1 MKSVLVLLSTYNG
14 ERFLREQL
22 DSLYS
27 QINVNVQILARDD
40 GSKDGTRDIL
50 SEYQKSKGQ
59 LTIIDGSNIGAANSF
74 FRLVEYASEY
84 CHQYDYY
91 AYCDQDDVWFREKL
105 EKAVNL
111 LEKSDNHYKLAYSS
125 LTTTDEYL
133 TQLGSDTVDG
143 TVYTLNSN
151 IVSNHIAGCCQ
162 VFNRGLLEKINL
174 INSYKTNRRI
184 TFLHDTWTSL
194 VAFALDGYIIHDS
207 FPRMYY
213 RQHSGNVV
221 GNNKG
226 GLLHLYKKRISRY
239 INAESRPKS
248 DKCKCIQDLMWN
260 EIPYKNRPF
269 IDLCANYHDNILKK
283 LKLIFSTQLYA
294 SSMGENIGA
303 LILVLFNKF

>member
-50 SEYQKSKGQ
+50 SEYQMSKGQ
-59 LTIIDGSNIGAANSF
+59 LNIIDGSNIGVANSF
-74 FRLVEYASEY
+74 FKLVEYASEHY
-84 CHQYDYY
+84 RHYDYF
-91 AYCDQDDVWFREKL
+91 AYSDQDDVWFPDKL
-105 EKAVNL
+105 YKAVYL
-111 LEKSDNHYKLAYSS
+111 LEKSDYHYKLAYSS
-125 LTTTDEYL
+125 LTTTDENL
-133 TQLGSDTVDG
+133 KPLGCDAVDG
-143 TVYTLNSN
+143 IVYTLNSN

-162 VFNRGLLEKINL
+162 VFNRALLEKINL
-174 INSYKTNRRI
+174 INSHKTNRKI

-194 VAFALDGYIIHDS
+194 VAFALDGYVIHDS

-221 GNNKG
+221 GNNKE
-226 GLLHLYKKRISRY
+226 GLLNLYKKRISRY

-248 DKCKCIQDLMWN
+248 DKCRYIQNLMWD
-260 EIPYKNRPF
+260 EIPERNRPF
-269 IDLCANYHDNILKK
+269 IDLCANYRTSIIKK
-283 LKLIFSTQLYA
+283 VRLMLTRHLYPY
-294 SSMGENIGA
+294 SIGENIGA
-303 LILVLFNKF
+303 FLMVLFNKF